1 MKFLVIIQ
9 ARCGSSRLPSKV
21 LKDLCG
27 KTVLE
32 HVIERVQRSAYID
45 EVMVATTINQ
55 EDIPIVR
62 LVSGICMRIFAG
74 SSLDVLDRYYQAA
87 KLIQPEYIIRITADC
102 PVFDAEILDDAIQKL
117 KPETD
122 YMAALSETLPDGLD
136 LEIIKFT
143 ALEKAWREANHSYE
157 REHVTQY
164 IIRHPE
170 LFKQQDFVSPVGD
183 FGNYRWTVDE
193 PEDFQVVTKIYHH
206 FLTEESKEDF
216 HYQDILKYL
225 KENPQI
231 VQINRKYKRN
241 EGLEKSIREDRM
253 IRNGLQ
259 EMIQKSE

>member
-136 LEIIKFT
+136 LEIVRFSVLKR
-143 ALEKAWREANHSYE
+143 AWNEAQLMSE
-157 REHVTQY
+157 REHVTMYIKNNRHLFQIQY
-164 IIRHPE
+164 YICP
-170 LFKQQDFVSPVGD
+170 L
-183 FGNYRWTVDE
+183 GNLHDERWTIDE
-193 PEDFQVVTKIYHH
+193 EEDYLFIKHIYEH
-206 FLTEESKEDF
+206 FKTIGKDNF
-216 HYQDILKYL
+216 NAADILEYL
-225 KENPQI
+225 NNNPEI
-231 VQINRKYKRN
+231 RKINQGFIRN
-241 EGLEKSIREDRM
+241 EGLLISLKNDR
-253 IRNGLQ
+253 IVKRPT
-259 EMIQKSE
+259 EE